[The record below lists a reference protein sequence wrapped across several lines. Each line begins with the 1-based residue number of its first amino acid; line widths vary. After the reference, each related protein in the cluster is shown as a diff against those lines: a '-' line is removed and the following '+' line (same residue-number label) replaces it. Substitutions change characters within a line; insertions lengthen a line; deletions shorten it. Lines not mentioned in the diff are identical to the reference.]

1 MKPFV
6 GQAAALAEIA
16 PQGKNTRAS
25 IEMDAANNRSRMATI
40 KLDAARGHA
49 AVSIVHSGLN
59 DRANATIPIC
69 ALVSSDRMV
78 HSAKAIACL
87 RKSRRSSCVGASSLV
102 ITRVASL
109 NHLISAGKQR
119 CRDCDP

>member
-1 MKPFV
+1 
-6 GQAAALAEIA
+6 
-16 PQGKNTRAS
+16 
-25 IEMDAANNRSRMATI
+25 MDAANNRSRMATI

-87 RKSRRSSCVGASSLV
+87 RKSRRSSLDIESLFV
-102 ITRVASL
+102 MNPA
-109 NHLISAGKQR
+109 AAFG
-119 CRDCDP
+119 